1 MPGVT
6 EENAES
12 PTTSPRQ
19 QLNRKPPRN
28 RLSCQ
33 VTLLDGTV
41 LTTDQLQKSAKGLDL
56 MHWVTTQ
63 LNISEKEYFGLL
75 WEDKKGEKVGDCLFI
90 TGYQFSISSFKLK
103 VI

>member
-1 MPGVT
+1 
-6 EENAES
+6 
-12 PTTSPRQ
+12 
-19 QLNRKPPRN
+19 
-28 RLSCQ
+28 
-33 VTLLDGTV
+33 
-41 LTTDQLQKSAKGLDL
+41 

-103 VI
+103 VIQTHKADDRFLVDVQSRWH